1 VLAAGIAGAALW
13 LIDSRVPD
21 NVFTLAA
28 RFAIGGGLYGVLL
41 VMFRELPI
49 DEIRRVR
56 RWFGR

>member
-1 VLAAGIAGAALW
+1 

-41 VMFRELPI
+41 LMFREVPI
-49 DEIRRVR
+49 DEVRRVLR
-56 RWFGR
+56 RFGR